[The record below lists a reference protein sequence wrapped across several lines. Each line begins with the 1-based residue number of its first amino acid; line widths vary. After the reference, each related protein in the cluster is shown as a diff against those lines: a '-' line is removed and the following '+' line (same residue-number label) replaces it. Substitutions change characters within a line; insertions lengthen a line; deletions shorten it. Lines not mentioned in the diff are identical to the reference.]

1 LQHVNKTKT
10 MNILSKVARIVLLLF
25 FSVSLFSVT
34 GYAEDNESTDSLE
47 IESALAE
54 KLELMKERK
63 KVYLELIDS
72 LSAKEEYEKAYE
84 YQLLYAQLKD
94 SLFDEDKSKEIGKLE
109 AKFEMERKIEEEKR
123 VKEATEKIERDR
135 ESRRN
140 NLQYSGILIF
150 IVLLFTGVFMVG
162 RFSLPIRLAE
172 GVVFFAFLLFF
183 EFTLV
188 LLDPFIEEM
197 SSGAP
202 AIKLGFNAVL
212 AGLIFPLHSFFE
224 ERLKRNIRLK

>member
-1 LQHVNKTKT
+1 
-10 MNILSKVARIVLLLF
+10 MMSRASNIALSLL
-25 FSVSLFSVT
+25 FSVSLLST
-34 GYAEDNESTDSLE
+34 PGYSQDSTYADSLE
-47 IESALAE
+47 NESVLAE
-54 KLELMKERK
+54 KIESMQERK
-63 KVYLELIDS
+63 AVYLELIDS

-123 VKEATEKIERDR
+123 AKDVAAKIKRDR
-135 ESRRN
+135 ESRRD

-150 IVLLFTGVFMVG
+150 IVLLFIGVFMVG

-172 GVVFFAFLLFF
+172 GIVFFAFLLFF

-188 LLDPFIEEM
+188 LLDPYIEEM

-224 ERLKRNIRLK
+224 QRLKRNMRLK

>member
-1 LQHVNKTKT
+1 MISRVT
-10 MNILSKVARIVLLLF
+10 NIALSILF
-25 FSVSLFSVT
+25 GVSLLST
-34 GYAEDNESTDSLE
+34 PGYSQDSTYADSLE
-47 IESALAE
+47 NESVLAE
-54 KLELMKERK
+54 KIESMQERK
-63 KVYLELIDS
+63 AVYLELIDS

-84 YQLLYAQLKD
+84 YQLLYARLKD

-123 VKEATEKIERDR
+123 AKEAAAKIKRDR
-135 ESRRN
+135 ESRRD

-150 IVLLFTGVFMVG
+150 IVLLFIGVFMVG

-172 GVVFFAFLLFF
+172 GIVFFAFLLFF

-188 LLDPFIEEM
+188 LLDPYIEEM

-224 ERLKRNIRLK
+224 QRLKKNMRLK